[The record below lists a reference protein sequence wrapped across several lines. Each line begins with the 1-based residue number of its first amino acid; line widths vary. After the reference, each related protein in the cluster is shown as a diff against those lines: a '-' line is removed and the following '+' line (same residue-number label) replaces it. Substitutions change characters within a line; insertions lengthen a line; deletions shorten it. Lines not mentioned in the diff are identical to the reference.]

1 MIVEWGTV
9 AQIALSGFG
18 VVFLVLGL
26 LAAILGGAS
35 AIIRKL
41 EQRSS

>member
-1 MIVEWGTV
+1 MIEWGTV

-26 LAAILGGAS
+26 LAVILWGAS
-35 AIIRKL
+35 KIILRL
-41 EQRSS
+41 EQRFS